1 MNPFILLSA
10 AAVGGLYLLNVPLVA
25 ALAAGCGV
33 VGWSLGVFVPT
44 GALRRA
50 ERSAAG
56 LGRQSRKRTRRPP
69 LRTVLAP
76 ARYLLRHTRLLFL
89 SFSGVLSTGD
99 ALRTALAVGTLNALG
114 AIPGLRVVSR
124 VRPDF
129 SGAPARVEAEA
140 AVVIPL
146 GRVLAAAV
154 LWARELLR
162 VKHRFETAKAA
173 HPVGRKPIKR
183 GKTLKERIIAWKS
196 SQSKA

>member
-1 MNPFILLSA
+1 MNPFILFSA
-10 AAVGGLYLLNVPLVA
+10 VAMGGLYLFNVPLVA
-25 ALAAGCGV
+25 ALAASAGG
-33 VGWSLGVFVPT
+33 VGWSLGAFVPA

-56 LGRQSRKRTRRPP
+56 LGRRSGKRARRHPP
-69 LRTVLAP
+69 FRSVLAP
-76 ARYLLRHTRLLFL
+76 AGYLLRHTRLLFL

-129 SGAPARVEAEA
+129 SGVPASVEAEA
-140 AVVIPL
+140 AVAIPL
-146 GRVLAAAV
+146 GRVLVAAA

-162 VKHRFETAKAA
+162 AKHRTSLVRPK
-173 HPVGRKPIKR
+173 RQKPLI
-183 GKTLKERIIAWKS
+183 S
-196 SQSKA
+196 SGTS

>member
-10 AAVGGLYLLNVPLVA
+10 VAVGGLYLLNVPLVA
-25 ALAAGCGV
+25 ALAAGGGG

-56 LGRQSRKRTRRPP
+56 LGRRPGKRARRRPP

-76 ARYLLRHTRLLFL
+76 AGYLLRHARLLFL

-114 AIPGLRVVSR
+114 AIPGLRVIAR

-129 SGAPARVEAEA
+129 SDAPARIEAEA
-140 AVVIPL
+140 AVAVPL
-146 GRVLAAAV
+146 GRVLAAAA

-162 VKHRFETAKAA
+162 AKRRASLA
-173 HPVGRKPIKR
+173 CPKRRAPVKR
-183 GKTLKERIIAWKS
+183 GKNLKERIIAWKS

>member
-10 AAVGGLYLLNVPLVA
+10 VAVGGLYLLNVPLVA
-25 ALAAGCGV
+25 ALAAGGGG

-56 LGRQSRKRTRRPP
+56 LGRRPGKRTRRRPP
-69 LRTVLAP
+69 LRTAFAP
-76 ARYLLRHTRLLFL
+76 AGYLLRHTRLLFL

-99 ALRTALAVGTLNALG
+99 ALRTALVVGTLNALG
-114 AIPGLRVVSR
+114 AIPGLRVIAR

-129 SGAPARVEAEA
+129 SGAPARIEAEA
-140 AVVIPL
+140 AVAIPL
-146 GRVLAAAV
+146 GRVLAAAA

-162 VKHRFETAKAA
+162 AKRRAGLA
-173 HPVGRKPIKR
+173 CLKRREPVKR
-183 GKTLKERIIAWKS
+183 GKNLKERIIAWKS